1 MKGSDTNCKPEH
13 NKGYPETPKHILE
26 KMAEVA
32 AGATGINLAFEK
44 FQEMRNEEWPNMT
57 TKQKL
62 GAVAATAVSFGR
74 LVREGVKLGKPDSER
89 GWIDTVSDVIFAA
102 SDGLDGMIAR
112 GTGGKTAFGGFADQF
127 FGDKVPRWIKEFSM
141 ASRGRLSAAHVII
154 RIGRDLY
161 VTYQR
166 DKITE
171 ETSGAISVDA
181 SPKSDPLSG
190 KYSTV
195 NYLVT
200 NIVLDSPLGEDM
212 PRWAREALATATDV
226 HLIATGIVSIK
237 RLKDSQRRLEQEK
250 LRQEKLNLN
259 KMLQSHETAAL

>member
-1 MKGSDTNCKPEH
+1 MKESDTNCKSEH
-13 NKGYPETPKHILE
+13 KEYPETPKRIFR
-26 KMAEVA
+26 KMAGVA
-32 AGATGINLAFEK
+32 ARAIGINLAFEK
-44 FQEMRNEEWPNMT
+44 FQETRDEEWPKMT

-89 GWIDTVSDVIFAA
+89 RWTDTIGDVIFAA

-171 ETSGAISVDA
+171 ETGGAISVDA
-181 SPKSDPLSG
+181 SPKSDPFSG

-195 NYLVT
+195 NYLFV
-200 NIVLDSPLGEDM
+200 NALLDSPLGKKI
-212 PRWAREALATATDV
+212 PGWAREALATVTDA
-226 HLIATGIVSIK
+226 HLVTTGIASVK
-237 RLKDSQRRLEQEK
+237 RLKDGQKRLEQEK
-250 LRQEKLNLN
+250 LRQEKLSLN

>member
-1 MKGSDTNCKPEH
+1 MKESDTNCKPEH
-13 NKGYPETPKHILE
+13 KEYPETPKRIFR

-32 AGATGINLAFEK
+32 ARATGVNLASEK
-44 FQEMRNEEWPNMT
+44 FQETRDEEWPNMT
-57 TKQKL
+57 SKQRL
-62 GAVAATAVSFGR
+62 GAIAATAVSFGR

-89 GWIDTVSDVIFAA
+89 GWTDTIGDVIFAA

-127 FGDKVPRWIKEFSM
+127 FGDKIPRWVKEFSM

-154 RIGRDLY
+154 RIGRDLC

-171 ETSGAISVDA
+171 ETGGAISVDA
-181 SPKSDPLSG
+181 SPKSDLFSG

-195 NYLVT
+195 NYLFM
-200 NIVLDSPLGEDM
+200 NALLDSPLGKKI
-212 PRWAREALATATDV
+212 PGWAREALATVTDA
-226 HLIATGIVSIK
+226 HLVATGIVSIK
-237 RLKDSQRRLEQEK
+237 RLKDDQRRLKQEK

>member
-1 MKGSDTNCKPEH
+1 MKAPSPHRSPER
-13 NKGYPETPKHILE
+13 KKHSNPTKHVLKEI
-26 KMAEVA
+26 ARVA
-32 AGATGINLAFEK
+32 ARATGINLASEK
-44 FQEMRNEEWPNMT
+44 YRETRDKEWPNMT
-57 TKQKL
+57 TEQKL

-74 LVREGVKLGKPDSER
+74 LVREGVKFGKPDSER
-89 GWIDTVSDVIFAA
+89 GWIDAIGDVIFAA

-127 FGDKVPRWIKEFSM
+127 LGDKVPRWIKELSM

-171 ETSGAISVDA
+171 ETGGAISVDA
-181 SPKSDPLSG
+181 SPKSDLFSG

-195 NYLVT
+195 NYLFV
-200 NIVLDSPLGEDM
+200 NALLDSPLGKKI
-212 PRWAREALATATDV
+212 PGWAREALATVTDA
-226 HLIATGIVSIK
+226 HLVATGIASVK
-237 RLKDSQRRLEQEK
+237 RLKDGQKRLEQEK
-250 LRQEKLNLN
+250 LRQEKLSLN

>member
-1 MKGSDTNCKPEH
+1 MKESDTNCKPEH
-13 NKGYPETPKHILE
+13 NKSPKTPKHILE
-26 KMAEVA
+26 KMAGVA
-32 AGATGINLAFEK
+32 ARATGINLAFEK
-44 FQEMRNEEWPNMT
+44 YQETHDEEWPKMT
-57 TKQKL
+57 TKQRL

-89 GWIDTVSDVIFAA
+89 GWIDTIGDVIFAA

-112 GTGGKTAFGGFADQF
+112 GTGGKTAFGGLADQLL
-127 FGDKVPRWIKEFSM
+127 GDKVPRWIKEFSM

-171 ETSGAISVDA
+171 ETGGAISVDA
-181 SPKSDPLSG
+181 SPKSDLFSG

-195 NYLVT
+195 NYLFV
-200 NIVLDSPLGEDM
+200 NALLDSPLGKKI
-212 PRWAREALATATDV
+212 PGWAREALATVTDA
-226 HLIATGIVSIK
+226 HLVATGIVSVK
-237 RLKDSQRRLEQEK
+237 RLKNGQRRLEQEK

>member
-1 MKGSDTNCKPEH
+1 MKESDTNCKPKHE
-13 NKGYPETPKHILE
+13 KYPETPKRIFR

-32 AGATGINLAFEK
+32 ARATGANLASEK
-44 FQEMRNEEWPNMT
+44 YRETRDKEWPKMT

-74 LVREGVKLGKPDSER
+74 LVREGVKFGKPDSER
-89 GWIDTVSDVIFAA
+89 GWTDTIGDVIFAA

-112 GTGGKTAFGGFADQF
+112 GTGGKTAFGGLADQLL
-127 FGDKVPRWIKEFSM
+127 GDKVPRWVKEISM
-141 ASRGRLSAAHVII
+141 ASRGRISWPHVVT
-154 RIGRDLY
+154 RIGRDLC

-171 ETSGAISVDA
+171 ETGGAISVDA
-181 SPKSDPLSG
+181 SPKNDPFSG

-195 NYLVT
+195 DYLVV
-200 NIVLDSPLGEDM
+200 NMFLDSPLGKKIPD
-212 PRWAREALATATDV
+212 WAREALAIVTDA
-226 HLIATGIVSIK
+226 HLVATGIVSVK
-237 RLKDSQRRLEQEK
+237 RLKDNQRRLEQER

>member
-1 MKGSDTNCKPEH
+1 MKESDTNCKLEH
-13 NKGYPETPKHILE
+13 KKYPETPKRILE
-26 KMAEVA
+26 KMAGVA
-32 AGATGINLAFEK
+32 ARATGVNLAFEK
-44 FQEMRNEEWPNMT
+44 YRETRDEEWPKMT

-74 LVREGVKLGKPDSER
+74 LVREGVKFGKPDSER
-89 GWIDTVSDVIFAA
+89 GWIDTIGDVIFAA

-127 FGDKVPRWIKEFSM
+127 LGDKVPRWIKEISM

-171 ETSGAISVDA
+171 ETGGAISVDA
-181 SPKSDPLSG
+181 SPKSDLFSG

-195 NYLVT
+195 NYLFV
-200 NIVLDSPLGEDM
+200 NALLDSPLGKEI
-212 PRWAREALATATDV
+212 PGWAREALATVTDS
-226 HLIATGIVSIK
+226 HLVATGIASVK
-237 RLKDSQRRLEQEK
+237 RLKDSQRRLAREK
-250 LRQEKLNLN
+250 LKQENLKFN
-259 KMLQSHETAAL
+259 KMPQSHKTAAS

>member
-1 MKGSDTNCKPEH
+1 MKAPSPHLSPERKKHSKPPVAVLR
-13 NKGYPETPKHILE
+13 KIT
-26 KMAEVA
+26 EVA
-32 AGATGINLAFEK
+32 ARATGVNLAFEK
-44 FQEMRNEEWPNMT
+44 FQETRNEEWPNIT
-57 TKQKL
+57 TKQRL

-89 GWIDTVSDVIFAA
+89 GWTDTIGDVIFAA

-112 GTGGKTAFGGFADQF
+112 GTGGKTAFGGLADQLL
-127 FGDKVPRWIKEFSM
+127 GDKVPRWIKEFSM

-171 ETSGAISVDA
+171 ETGGAISVDA
-181 SPKSDPLSG
+181 SPKSDPFSG

-195 NYLVT
+195 TYLFV
-200 NIVLDSPLGEDM
+200 NALLDSPLGKKI
-212 PRWAREALATATDV
+212 PGWAREALATVTDA
-226 HLIATGIVSIK
+226 HLVTTGIVSVK
-237 RLKDSQRRLEQEK
+237 RLKDGQRRLKQEK

>member
-1 MKGSDTNCKPEH
+1 MKESDTNCKLEH
-13 NKGYPETPKHILE
+13 KKYPETPKRILE
-26 KMAEVA
+26 KMAGVA
-32 AGATGINLAFEK
+32 ARATGVNLAFEK
-44 FQEMRNEEWPNMT
+44 YRETRDEEWPKMT

-89 GWIDTVSDVIFAA
+89 RWTDTIGDVIFAV

-127 FGDKVPRWIKEFSM
+127 LGDKVPRWIKEFSM

-171 ETSGAISVDA
+171 ETGGAVSVDA
-181 SPKSDPLSG
+181 SPKSDLFSG

-200 NIVLDSPLGEDM
+200 NIALDSPLGEKI
-212 PRWAREALATATDV
+212 PGWAREALATATDA
-226 HLIATGIVSIK
+226 HLVATGIMSVK
-237 RLKDSQRRLEQEK
+237 RLKDNQRRLEQEK
-250 LRQEKLNLN
+250 LKQENLKFN
-259 KMLQSHETAAL
+259 KMPRSHKTAAS

>member
-1 MKGSDTNCKPEH
+1 MKESDTNCKPEH
-13 NKGYPETPKHILE
+13 KEYPETPKRIFR
-26 KMAEVA
+26 KMAEVTA
-32 AGATGINLAFEK
+32 RATGINLASEK
-44 FQEMRNEEWPNMT
+44 FQETRDKEWPNMT

-89 GWIDTVSDVIFAA
+89 GWTDTIGDVIFAA

-112 GTGGKTAFGGFADQF
+112 GTSGKTAFGGFADQF
-127 FGDKVPRWIKEFSM
+127 FGDKIPRWVKEISM
-141 ASRGRLSAAHVII
+141 ASRGRISWSHVVT
-154 RIGRDLY
+154 RIARDLC

-171 ETSGAISVDA
+171 ETGGAISVDA
-181 SPKSDPLSG
+181 SPKSDPFSG

-195 NYLVT
+195 NYLFV
-200 NIVLDSPLGEDM
+200 NALLDSPLGKKI
-212 PRWAREALATATDV
+212 PGWARETLAIVTDA
-226 HLIATGIVSIK
+226 HLVATGIASVK
-237 RLKDSQRRLEQEK
+237 RLKDSQRRLAREK
-250 LRQEKLNLN
+250 LKQENLKFN

>member
-1 MKGSDTNCKPEH
+1 
-13 NKGYPETPKHILE
+13 
-26 KMAEVA
+26 
-32 AGATGINLAFEK
+32 
-44 FQEMRNEEWPNMT
+44 
-57 TKQKL
+57 
-62 GAVAATAVSFGR
+62 
-74 LVREGVKLGKPDSER
+74 
-89 GWIDTVSDVIFAA
+89 
-102 SDGLDGMIAR
+102 
-112 GTGGKTAFGGFADQF
+112 
-127 FGDKVPRWIKEFSM
+127 M
-141 ASRGRLSAAHVII
+141 ASRGRISWPHVVT
-154 RIGRDLY
+154 RIARDLC

-171 ETSGAISVDA
+171 ETGGAVSVDA
-181 SPKSDPLSG
+181 SPKSDPFSG

-200 NIVLDSPLGEDM
+200 DIALDSPLGENM
-212 PRWAREALATATDV
+212 PRWLRETLATATDV

>member
-1 MKGSDTNCKPEH
+1 MKESDTNCKPEH
-13 NKGYPETPKHILE
+13 KEYPKTPKRILE
-26 KMAEVA
+26 KMAGVA
-32 AGATGINLAFEK
+32 ARATGINLAFEK
-44 FQEMRNEEWPNMT
+44 YRETRDEEWPKMT

-89 GWIDTVSDVIFAA
+89 GWTDTIGDVIFAA

-127 FGDKVPRWIKEFSM
+127 LGDKVPRWIKELSM

-171 ETSGAISVDA
+171 ETGGAVSVDA
-181 SPKSDPLSG
+181 SPKSDPFSG

-195 NYLVT
+195 NYLFV
-200 NIVLDSPLGEDM
+200 NALLDSPLGKKIPD
-212 PRWAREALATATDV
+212 WAREALAIVTDA
-226 HLIATGIVSIK
+226 HLVATGIVSVK
-237 RLKDSQRRLEQEK
+237 RLKNGQRRLEQER
-250 LRQEKLNLN
+250 LRQEKLSLN
-259 KMLQSHETAAL
+259 KMLQPHETAAL

>member
-1 MKGSDTNCKPEH
+1 MKESDTNCKPEH
-13 NKGYPETPKHILE
+13 KEYPETPKRIFR

-32 AGATGINLAFEK
+32 ARATGANLASEK
-44 FQEMRNEEWPNMT
+44 YRETRDKEWPNMT
-57 TKQKL
+57 TKQRL

-89 GWIDTVSDVIFAA
+89 GWIDTIGDVIFAA

-112 GTGGKTAFGGFADQF
+112 GTGGKTAFGGLADQLL
-127 FGDKVPRWIKEFSM
+127 GDKVPRWIKEFSM

-181 SPKSDPLSG
+181 SPKSDLFSG
-190 KYSTV
+190 KYSTF
-195 NYLVT
+195 NSLVT
-200 NIVLDSPLGEDM
+200 NILLDSPLGEEI
-212 PRWAREALATATDV
+212 PGCARETLATATDA
-226 HLIATGIVSIK
+226 HLVITGIASIK
-237 RLKDSQRRLEQEK
+237 RLKDSQRRLASK
-250 LRQEKLNLN
+250 I
-259 KMLQSHETAAL
+259 ETGKS

>member
-1 MKGSDTNCKPEH
+1 MKAPSPHRSPER
-13 NKGYPETPKHILE
+13 KKHSNPTKHVLKEI
-26 KMAEVA
+26 ARVA
-32 AGATGINLAFEK
+32 ARATGVNLAFEK
-44 FQEMRNEEWPNMT
+44 YRETSYEEWPGMT
-57 TKQKL
+57 TKQRL

-74 LVREGVKLGKPDSER
+74 MVREGVKLGKPDNER
-89 GWIDTVSDVIFAA
+89 GWIDTIGDVIFAA

-112 GTGGKTAFGGFADQF
+112 GTGGKTAFGEFADQF
-127 FGDKVPRWIKEFSM
+127 LGDKVPRWIKELSM
-141 ASRGRLSAAHVII
+141 ASCGRLSAAHVII

-171 ETSGAISVDA
+171 ETGGAVSVDA
-181 SPKSDPLSG
+181 SPKSDPFSG

-195 NYLVT
+195 NYLFV
-200 NIVLDSPLGEDM
+200 NALLDSPLGKKI
-212 PRWAREALATATDV
+212 PGWAREALATVTDA
-226 HLIATGIVSIK
+226 HLVATGIVSVK
-237 RLKDSQRRLEQEK
+237 RLKDGQRRLKQEK

>member
-1 MKGSDTNCKPEH
+1 MKESDTNCKPEH
-13 NKGYPETPKHILE
+13 KEYPETPKHILE

-44 FQEMRNEEWPNMT
+44 YRETRDEEWPNMT
-57 TKQKL
+57 TKQRL

-89 GWIDTVSDVIFAA
+89 GWIDTVGDAIFAA

-112 GTGGKTAFGGFADQF
+112 GTGGKTALGGFADQF
-127 FGDKVPRWIKEFSM
+127 FGDKIPRWVKEISM
-141 ASRGRLSAAHVII
+141 ASRGRISWPHVVT
-154 RIGRDLY
+154 RIARDLC

-171 ETSGAISVDA
+171 ETGGAVSVDA

-195 NYLVT
+195 TYLVT
-200 NIVLDSPLGEDM
+200 DIALDSPLGENM
-212 PRWAREALATATDV
+212 PRWLRETLATATDV
-226 HLIATGIVSIK
+226 HLIATGIASVK
-237 RLKDSQRRLEQEK
+237 RLKDSQRRLAREK
-250 LRQEKLNLN
+250 LKQENLKFN
-259 KMLQSHETAAL
+259 KMPRSHKTAAS

>member
-1 MKGSDTNCKPEH
+1 MKAPSPHRSPER
-13 NKGYPETPKHILE
+13 KKHSNPTKHVLKEI
-26 KMAEVA
+26 ARVSA
-32 AGATGINLAFEK
+32 RATGINLAFEK
-44 FQEMRNEEWPNMT
+44 YRETSDEEWPGMT
-57 TKQKL
+57 TKQRL

-74 LVREGVKLGKPDSER
+74 LVREGVKFGKPDSER
-89 GWIDTVSDVIFAA
+89 GWIDTIGDVIFAA

-127 FGDKVPRWIKEFSM
+127 FGDKIPRWAKEISM
-141 ASRGRLSAAHVII
+141 ASRGRISWSHVVT
-154 RIGRDLY
+154 RIARDLC

-171 ETSGAISVDA
+171 ETGGAISVDA
-181 SPKSDPLSG
+181 SPKSDPFSG

-195 NYLVT
+195 NYLFV
-200 NIVLDSPLGEDM
+200 NAFLDSPLGKKI
-212 PRWAREALATATDV
+212 PGWARETRATVTDA
-226 HLIATGIVSIK
+226 HLVATGIVSVK
-237 RLKDSQRRLEQEK
+237 RLKDGQRRLKQEK

>member
-1 MKGSDTNCKPEH
+1 MKEADTNCKPKHKE
-13 NKGYPETPKHILE
+13 YPETPKRIFR
-26 KMAEVA
+26 KMTGVA
-32 AGATGINLAFEK
+32 ARATGINLAFEK
-44 FQEMRNEEWPNMT
+44 YQETRNEEWPNMT
-57 TKQKL
+57 TIQRL
-62 GAVAATAVSFGR
+62 GAIAATAVSFGR
-74 LVREGVKLGKPDSER
+74 LVREGVKFGKPDSER
-89 GWIDTVSDVIFAA
+89 GWIDTIGDVIFAA

-171 ETSGAISVDA
+171 ETGGAVSVDA
-181 SPKSDPLSG
+181 SPKSDLLSG

-195 NYLVT
+195 TYLVT
-200 NIVLDSPLGEDM
+200 DIALDSPLGENM
-212 PRWAREALATATDV
+212 PRWLRETLATATDV
-226 HLIATGIVSIK
+226 HLIATGIASVK
-237 RLKDSQRRLEQEK
+237 RLKDSQRRLAREK
-250 LRQEKLNLN
+250 LKQENLKFN
-259 KMLQSHETAAL
+259 KMPQSHKTAAS

>member
-1 MKGSDTNCKPEH
+1 MKAPSPHRSPER
-13 NKGYPETPKHILE
+13 KKHSNPTKHVLKEI
-26 KMAEVA
+26 ARVSA
-32 AGATGINLAFEK
+32 RATGINLAFEK
-44 FQEMRNEEWPNMT
+44 FQETRNEEWPNMT
-57 TKQKL
+57 TKQRL

-74 LVREGVKLGKPDSER
+74 LVREGVKFGKPDSER
-89 GWIDTVSDVIFAA
+89 GWIDTIGDVIFAA

-112 GTGGKTAFGGFADQF
+112 GTGGKTAFGGLADQLL
-127 FGDKVPRWIKEFSM
+127 GDKVPRWIKEFSM

-171 ETSGAISVDA
+171 ETGGAISVDA

-200 NIVLDSPLGEDM
+200 NIVLDSPLGKNM
-212 PRWAREALATATDV
+212 PRWLRETLATATDV
-226 HLIATGIVSIK
+226 HLIATGIASVK
-237 RLKDSQRRLEQEK
+237 RLKDSQRRLEQER

>member
-1 MKGSDTNCKPEH
+1 MKAPSPHRSPER
-13 NKGYPETPKHILE
+13 KKHSNPTKHVLKEI
-26 KMAEVA
+26 ARVA
-32 AGATGINLAFEK
+32 ARATGINLAFEK
-44 FQEMRNEEWPNMT
+44 FQETRDEEWPNMT

-74 LVREGVKLGKPDSER
+74 LVREGVKFGKPDSER
-89 GWIDTVSDVIFAA
+89 GWIDTIGDVIFAA

-112 GTGGKTAFGGFADQF
+112 GTGGKTAFGGLADQF
-127 FGDKVPRWIKEFSM
+127 FGDKIPRWGKEFSM

-171 ETSGAISVDA
+171 ETGGAVSVDA
-181 SPKSDPLSG
+181 SPKSDLFSG

-195 NYLVT
+195 NYLFV
-200 NIVLDSPLGEDM
+200 NALLDSPLGKKI
-212 PRWAREALATATDV
+212 PGWAREVLATVTDA
-226 HLIATGIVSIK
+226 HLVATGIVSVK
-237 RLKDSQRRLEQEK
+237 RLKDSQRRLEQER